1 MASKSCADDRTD
13 AGSPFTNCDGAQT
26 VGRFGFGLVRNG
38 RPGTLST
45 WRVSVRT
52 SEIGTRV
59 AMLFG
64 GMPSVSIDGDKYAS
78 QVITEAVTVDVVLSG
93 PHALRVRW
101 RRDGCGRRCDGPEQS
116 KRAECSCAS
125 LGLLADRKAAVR
137 QGDGCMPSIEMSF
150 RLRRDP
156 ALGLFTFISG
166 NWSFAEQA
174 IMAKAA
180 LDRLAGPIQVQLG
193 LKQTCHTLHRG
204 REVNYTRPT
213 LALVGA
219 VLHVRSGP
227 RGDVT
232 SASDSA
238 TPGQLAEPGR
248 R

>member
-13 AGSPFTNCDGAQT
+13 AGSPFTTCDGAQT

-64 GMPSVSIDGDKYAS
+64 GMPSVSIDSDKYAW

-93 PHALRVRW
+93 LHALRVRW

-137 QGDGCMPSIEMSF
+137 KGDGCMPSIEMSF

-180 LDRLAGPIQVQLG
+180 LDRLAGPTQVQLG

-213 LALVGA
+213 LAPVGA

-227 RGDVT
+227 RGDVV
-232 SASDSA
+232 SATDSA